1 LYSNLINTFMDGLRQ
16 RQAQFGNP
24 TRLYVL
30 INGSTFSSAMLNA
43 GAFRDERFAAMKLL
57 GEPTGGNPT
66 AP

>member
-1 LYSNLINTFMDGLRQ
+1 MDGLRQ

-43 GAFRDERFAAMKLL
+43 GAFRD
-57 GEPTGGNPT
+57 
-66 AP
+66 